1 MKWRNKKMKI
11 HNDSLIFGLTIYYLL
26 EVKQVKNLTKK
37 DLMQM
42 FGRSLRSINYYI
54 TAINLFFSIN
64 GLGREI
70 VASFGV
76 LEIRY

>member
-1 MKWRNKKMKI
+1 MRN

-26 EVKQVKNLTKK
+26 EVKQVKNLTKN

-70 VASFGV
+70 VAPLGV

>member
-1 MKWRNKKMKI
+1 MKI